1 MKQVK
6 KEYKIGDNAWVYG
19 VSSGAG
25 FNKPVKGKVVHAM
38 EIDGFSG
45 VHYVVAIDTEIEPLL
60 EVRTWETLSQD
71 SKGPIGSFREAL
83 TKYSPARKL
92 LSRTGL
98 ILPVDDIYDD
108 QESDED
114 NNNQS

>member
-1 MKQVK
+1 MKKVK
-6 KEYKIGDNAWVYG
+6 KEYKVGDDAWVYG

-25 FNKPVKGKVVHAM
+25 FNKPVKGKVVHTM

-45 VHYVVAIDTEIEPLL
+45 VHYVIAIDTEIEALL
-60 EVRTWETLSQD
+60 EVRTWETISQD

-98 ILPVDDIYDD
+98 ILPVDDIYD
-108 QESDED
+108 EEPNED
-114 NNNQS
+114 NNPES